1 MAFQIRL
8 PCVFHGGLE
17 GDDQHTF
24 TKTPVNNT
32 KGPVNAVQKACY
44 FLIILLLNGITIM
57 AFQTSSPEETPP
69 AHDGPSKKPVFS
81 CFNRQRCCYH
91 RASCHARPNTTAIHS
106 ARSGSSENFSH
117 ICALLAYIFAF
128 EFETG
133 LLRNHPSHPTRP
145 RSLRTPRSQS
155 GSNWRKIR
163 DLYFCY

>member
-32 KGPVNAVQKACY
+32 KGPVNAVQKAYY

-91 RASCHARPNTTAIHS
+91 RASCHARPNTTAIYLSTDVSPKPHRKNYLYKS
-106 ARSGSSENFSH
+106 ANYKDSRP
-117 ICALLAYIFAF
+117 CASPAHLTY
-128 EFETG
+128 
-133 LLRNHPSHPTRP
+133 LRI
-145 RSLRTPRSQS
+145 LMV
-155 GSNWRKIR
+155 
-163 DLYFCY
+163 

>member
-8 PCVFHGGLE
+8 PCVFHGRLE

-32 KGPVNAVQKACY
+32 KGPVNALQKACY

-57 AFQTSSPEETPP
+57 AFQRSSPEETPP

-91 RASCHARPNTTAIHS
+91 RASCHARPNATAT
-106 ARSGSSENFSH
+106 F
-117 ICALLAYIFAF
+117 
-128 EFETG
+128 
-133 LLRNHPSHPTRP
+133 RP
-145 RSLRTPRSQS
+145 LRTHKRKKLSCRRKERLFVRSCPS
-155 GSNWRKIR
+155 PAPN
-163 DLYFCY
+163 LHN